1 MMNNRK
7 NKEKQKILS
16 FHKPQKMRIEKK
28 FRYKGEPKRLSNNE
42 NNLFYKFHS
51 QNHKV
56 KSNEK
61 EEDRKT

>member
-1 MMNNRK
+1 
-7 NKEKQKILS
+7 
-16 FHKPQKMRIEKK
+16 MRIEKK